1 MNCLILNSNSII
13 NLKLDTYVKSIIL
26 STDLTFLANLV
37 ILSFFLAIFY
47 AIITRY
53 EFVDPK
59 FEFTINSRLN
69 TYFKSITRSN
79 WQIWWFLTVFVYF
92 IYQSYQ
98 IWFIRSQF
106 RCLWLNQ
113 YYKCIS
119 NQSLQQLDFVFGKGG
134 CF

>member
-69 TYFKSITRSN
+69 TYIKSITRSTD
-79 WQIWWFLTVFVYF
+79 LTLLANLVIFNSFCLFYLPKLPDM
-92 IYQSYQ
+92 IY
-98 IWFIRSQF
+98 
-106 RCLWLNQ
+106 
-113 YYKCIS
+113 
-119 NQSLQQLDFVFGKGG
+119 
-134 CF
+134 

>member
-1 MNCLILNSNSII
+1 MAVLKNCLILNSNSII

-69 TYFKSITRSN
+69 TYFKSITRSTD
-79 WQIWWFLTVFVYF
+79 LTLLANLVIFNSFCLFYLPKLRDM
-92 IYQSYQ
+92 IY
-98 IWFIRSQF
+98 
-106 RCLWLNQ
+106 
-113 YYKCIS
+113 
-119 NQSLQQLDFVFGKGG
+119 
-134 CF
+134 